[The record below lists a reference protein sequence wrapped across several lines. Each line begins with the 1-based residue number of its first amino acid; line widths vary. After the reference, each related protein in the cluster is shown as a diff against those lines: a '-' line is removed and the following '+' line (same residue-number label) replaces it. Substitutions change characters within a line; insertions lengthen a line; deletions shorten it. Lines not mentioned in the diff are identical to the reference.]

1 MINSLLQAFMTFSIN
16 AEDELMK
23 IISQEISKN
32 IDLEIVNNLKNM
44 TASKSW
50 KRKNSI
56 ERLYSKTKNVE

>member
-1 MINSLLQAFMTFSIN
+1 MTFSIN